1 MVFADR
7 GSPVPGLRLAVALL
21 ALPALL
27 LGLLA
32 PLQAHAAINQ
42 GITVTNL
49 TLSKSDRDGNNSPG
63 AVTTQD
69 VAKLSYSWDATGTTV
84 NPGDSFSI
92 DLGAHFKNLE
102 NPKTVA
108 MSLPYNGAQTEV
120 GSCSLTE
127 RTMECTFAEKVN
139 ELKAAGFTNFKGSGE
154 ALLLITQ
161 TTTAETVDMTVNGT
175 QKVSVDLPGTGGIK
189 DAPKGVYTPLKFT
202 KLSAVIAST
211 SASTIWEVNFGSDY
225 IKEQLAG
232 GASPITVDGK
242 TRQTITVTDT
252 LGPGMVFNPDLS
264 RWGFMVRNSAAEPG
278 LTGVAVTTAAGKDLN
293 TTYGDFDM
301 AVDVQGQVA
310 TITITGP
317 FAAQSNYKLYYPVT
331 FTSQNGKATAGVQY
345 HNAATLNDSGAS
357 AEFTRSYT
365 DSFKVT
371 VQMEAGFGGFEIV
384 KGLAGTGVDAV
395 DVANTSLD
403 VKVDYALPAPASTYA
418 GWAAPGTLNP
428 DGQSGSTT
436 MKVAIGKANTYQGTF
451 PKGTVITLSEDVAT
465 ASPAPSGYTWGTPGF
480 MVANKP
486 GSTLTIGDRTSTRVA
501 LTNTAELVQVS
512 GTFQVT
518 KTATGVEPP
527 PIEGVPGVESH
538 DFPFSY
544 TCSDGQSGT
553 ITAKGDGVAVQADK
567 TFPVGTTCTISEDT
581 GAAAIDGYTLNP
593 PADQTVTIKDPA
605 EPVVT
610 VAFVN
615 AYTRNEGTFSIAKTV
630 QGGPADAATGSFT
643 FEYTC
648 DTGEKGELTVSG
660 DGSATT
666 SPWITAGAT
675 CTLSENADSAARE
688 GYAVVSTLSQDS
700 VTIAAKRNEAVTAT
714 NTYTRDTGAFSIA
727 KTVEGGAQDFAKG
740 SYSFAYSCTGG
751 VEGTLTVP
759 GDGTAV
765 TSPRIP
771 AGATCTLSE
780 NADSA
785 AREGYAVASTL
796 SQDSVTIT
804 KDQTVA
810 VTATNTYTRE
820 TGTFAVK
827 KAVEGDYTPTGED
840 KVTVGFTC
848 DDPEKTTGSLEVPMG
863 GAAVEG
869 PSLPTGTT
877 CTLTEDA
884 ASAHR
889 DGFAV
894 ATAYSAPT
902 VTIVKDQTP
911 EVVVTNTYTRL
922 TGGFSISKTVEGDGA
937 ALAADKE
944 FGFTYTCTDA
954 ATGKAGQPQEITLKA
969 GQTKQISDV
978 PTGSCTLSEAQAG
991 VENTSW
997 TGSLAVNGKPVTGN
1011 EAAFD
1016 ITGAADA
1023 AVAVSAT
1030 NTYTLERGTFSV
1042 AKEVA
1047 GDGAE
1052 EHKAK
1057 TFTFD
1062 YSCTSVEGERK
1073 GEIQVPGDGSAVKS
1087 GVELPIGAKCEVT
1100 ERPASAQAEGY
1111 DVAVPEAQ
1119 SLTIE
1124 EKGTTKA
1131 LSFTNTYTRHM
1142 GSFSVAKQVTGAQ
1155 VGDKEF
1161 TFTYTCTSGEKG
1173 SLTAK
1178 ADGNAVSGPTLP
1190 VGTECTITEDEAGAG
1205 IDGHAL
1211 TAPAAQ
1217 EVTISQKDEVVETTF
1232 VNAYTEIPPPADP
1245 TPSPSV
1251 TPSAPGDPG
1260 EPAPSTTPVAAGP
1273 SLARTGISVGLPILV
1288 ALAAIIGGVVL
1299 VRRRRA

>member
-1 MVFADR
+1 MMVFADR

-102 NPKTVA
+102 SPKTVA

-127 RTMECTFAEKVN
+127 RTMECTFSEKVT
-139 ELKAAGFTNFKGSGE
+139 ELKNAGFTGFKGSGE

-161 TTTAETVDMTVNGT
+161 TTTAEEVDMTINGNQT
-175 QKVSVDLPGTGGIK
+175 VKVDLPGTGGIK
-189 DAPKGVYTPLKFT
+189 DAPKTVYTPFKFT
-202 KLSAVIAST
+202 KISAVIT
-211 SASTIWEVNFGSDY
+211 SASSSVVWEVNFGSDY

-232 GASPITVDGK
+232 GANPIVADGA
-242 TRQTITVTDT
+242 TRQTITITDT
-252 LGPGMVFNPDLS
+252 LGPGMTYSPDLS
-264 RWGFMVRNSAAEPG
+264 KWGLMLRNSAAEPD
-278 LTGVAVTTAAGKDLN
+278 LTGVPVTTAAGKDLS

-301 AVDVQGQVA
+301 AVDIQGQVS

-317 FAAQSNYKLYYPVT
+317 FAAQSNYKVYYPVT

-345 HNAATLNDSGAS
+345 KNSASLNDSGAQG
-357 AEFTRSYT
+357 EFTRSYT

-371 VQMEAGFGGFEIV
+371 VEMEPGFGGFEVV
-384 KGLAGTGVDAV
+384 KGLAGTGLDAV
-395 DVANTSLD
+395 DVASTT
-403 VKVDYALPAPASTYA
+403 LPVTVNYTLPGPAGNYA
-418 GWAAPGTLNP
+418 GWQAPGTLNP
-428 DGQSGSTT
+428 DGITGTAT
-436 MKVAIGKANTYQGTF
+436 FDVRIGKTNTFQGTF
-451 PKGTVITLSEDVAT
+451 PQGTTVTLSEDTGGAR
-465 ASPAPSGYTWGTPGF
+465 PAPVGYTWGEPVFAVGRTET
-480 MVANKP
+480 N
-486 GSTLTIGDRTSTRVA
+486 TLTIADRVSTKVT

-610 VAFVN
+610 AAFVN
-615 AYTRNEGTFSIAKTV
+615 AYTRNEGTFTIAKTV
-630 QGGPADAATGSFT
+630 QGGPADAATGTFT
-643 FEYTC
+643 FDYIC
-648 DTGEKGELTVSG
+648 DTGEQGTLEVPA
-660 DGSATT
+660 GSATT
-666 SPWITAGAT
+666 SPWIAAGAT

-688 GYAVVSTLSQDS
+688 GYAVVSVLSQDR
-700 VTIAAKRNEAVTAT
+700 VTIATKRDVTVTAT

-727 KTVEGGAQDFAKG
+727 KTVEGGAPDFAKG
-740 SYSFAYSCTGG
+740 SFTFAYSCTGG
-751 VEGTLTVP
+751 IEGELTVP

-771 AGATCTLSE
+771 AGATCTLTE
-780 NADSA
+780 DAASA

-796 SQDSVTIT
+796 SQDNVTIV
-804 KDQTVA
+804 KDQTAA

-827 KAVEGDYTPTGED
+827 KAVEGDYTPTGDD
-840 KVTVGFTC
+840 KVAVGYTC

-869 PSLPTGTT
+869 PSLPTGTS
-877 CTLTEDA
+877 CTLTEDP

-902 VTIVKDQTP
+902 VTIVKDQAP

-922 TGGFSISKTVEGDGA
+922 TGGFSVSKTVAGDGA
-937 ALAADKE
+937 ALAADKD
-944 FGFTYTCTDA
+944 FTFTYTCTDA
-954 ATGKAGQPQEITLKA
+954 ATGKAGQPQELTLKA
-969 GQTKQISDV
+969 GQTKQVSDV

-1062 YSCTSVEGERK
+1062 YTCTSVEGERK
-1073 GEIQVPGDGSAVKS
+1073 GEIQVPGDGSAVDS
-1087 GVELPIGAKCEVT
+1087 GLQLPIGATCEVT

-1111 DVAVPEAQ
+1111 DVAIPEAQ

-1124 EKGTTKA
+1124 EKGTTEV
-1131 LSFTNTYTRHM
+1131 LSFTNTYTRHT
-1142 GSFSVAKQVTGAQ
+1142 GSFSVLKTVTGAKAE
-1155 VGDKEF
+1155 DKDF
-1161 TFTYTCTSGEKG
+1161 TFDYTCTSGEKG

-1178 ADGNAVSGPTLP
+1178 ADGKAVAGPSLP
-1190 VGTECTITEDEAGAG
+1190 IGTECTITEDTAKAE
-1205 IDGHAL
+1205 IEGHTL

-1217 EVTISQKDEVVETTF
+1217 TVTISAKDEVVAAAFTN
-1232 VNAYTEIPPPADP
+1232 VYAEIPPPADP
-1245 TPSPSV
+1245 TPTP
-1251 TPSAPGDPG
+1251 TPSATGTPG
-1260 EPAPSTTPVAAGP
+1260 EPVPSASPAAAGP
-1273 SLARTGISVGLPILV
+1273 SLARTGISVGLPIAV
-1288 ALAAIIGGVVL
+1288 ALAAIIGGVIL
-1299 VRRRRA
+1299 VRRRKA

>member
-1 MVFADR
+1 MLVFADR
-7 GSPVPGLRLAVALL
+7 GSPMPGLRLAVALL

-42 GITVTNL
+42 GIVVKDL
-49 TLSKSDRDGNNSPG
+49 ALIKSDRDGNNGTG
-63 AVTTQD
+63 ALTTQD

-102 NPKTVA
+102 SPKTVA
-108 MSLPYNGAQTEV
+108 MSLPYNGVQTEI
-120 GSCSLTE
+120 GSCALTE
-127 RTMECTFAEKVN
+127 RTMECTFSEKVT
-139 ELKAAGFTNFKGSGE
+139 ELKNAGFTGFKGSGE

-161 TTTAETVDMTVNGT
+161 TTTAEEVDMTVNGNQT
-175 QKVSVDLPGTGGIK
+175 VKVDLPGTGGIK
-189 DAPKGVYTPLKFT
+189 DAPKTVYTPLKFS
-202 KLSAVIAST
+202 KISAVITST
-211 SASTIWEVNFGSDY
+211 SSSVVWEVNFGSDY

-232 GASPITVDGK
+232 GANPIVADGT
-242 TRQTITVTDT
+242 TRQTITITDT
-252 LGPGMVFNPDLS
+252 LGPGMAYNPDLS
-264 RWGFMVRNSAAEPG
+264 KWGLMLRNSAAEPD

-301 AVDVQGQVA
+301 AVDIQGQVS

-317 FAAQSNYKLYYPVT
+317 FAAQSNYKVYYPVT

-345 HNAATLNDSGAS
+345 KNSASLNDSGAQ

-365 DSFKVT
+365 DSFKVN
-371 VQMEAGFGGFEIV
+371 VQMEAGFGGFEVV

-395 DVANTSLD
+395 DVANTTLP
-403 VKVDYALPAPASTYA
+403 VAVDYTLPGPASGYA
-418 GWAAPGTLNP
+418 GWQAPGTLNP
-428 DGQSGSTT
+428 DGISGTAT
-436 MKVAIGKANTYQGTF
+436 LDVRIGRTNTFQGTF
-451 PKGTVITLSEDVAT
+451 PQGTTITLTEDTGRA
-465 ASPAPSGYTWGTPGF
+465 APAPEGYTWGEPVFAVGKTET
-480 MVANKP
+480 NR
-486 GSTLTIGDRTSTRVA
+486 LTIADRVSTKVT

-567 TFPVGTTCTISEDT
+567 TFPVGTTCTLSEDT

-610 VAFVN
+610 AAFVN
-615 AYTRNEGTFSIAKTV
+615 AYTRNEGTFTIAKTV
-630 QGGPADAATGSFT
+630 QGGPADAATGTFSFD
-643 FEYTC
+643 YIC
-648 DTGEKGELTVSG
+648 DTGEQGTLEVPA
-660 DGSATT
+660 GSATT
-666 SPWITAGAT
+666 SPWIA
-675 CTLSENADSAARE
+675 
-688 GYAVVSTLSQDS
+688 
-700 VTIAAKRNEAVTAT
+700 
-714 NTYTRDTGAFSIA
+714 
-727 KTVEGGAQDFAKG
+727 
-740 SYSFAYSCTGG
+740 
-751 VEGTLTVP
+751 
-759 GDGTAV
+759 
-765 TSPRIP
+765 

-785 AREGYAVASTL
+785 AREGYAVASVLSQDRVTIATKRDVTVTATNTYTRDTGAFSIAKAVEGGAPDFAKGSFTFAYSCTGGIEGELTVPGDGTVVTSPRIPAGASCTLTEDAASAAREGYAVASTL
-796 SQDSVTIT
+796 SQDSVTIA
-804 KDQTVA
+804 KDQTAA

-827 KAVEGDYTPTGED
+827 KAVEGDYTPTGDD
-840 KVTVGFTC
+840 KVAVGYTC
-848 DDPEKTTGSLEVPMG
+848 DDPEATTGSLEVAMG
-863 GAAVEG
+863 GPAVSG
-869 PSLPTGTT
+869 PSLPTGTS
-877 CTLTEDA
+877 CTLTEDP

-902 VTIVKDQTP
+902 VTIVKDQAP

-922 TGGFSISKTVEGDGA
+922 TGGFSVSKTVAGDGA

-944 FGFTYTCTDA
+944 FTFTYTCTDA
-954 ATGKAGQPQEITLKA
+954 ATGKAGQPQELTLKA
-969 GQTKQISDV
+969 GQTKQVSDV

-1030 NTYTLERGTFSV
+1030 NTYTLDRGTFSV
-1042 AKEVA
+1042 AKELA

-1062 YSCTSVEGERK
+1062 YSCTSLEGERK
-1073 GEIQVPGDGSAVKS
+1073 GEIQVPGDGSAAES
-1087 GVELPIGAKCEVT
+1087 GLQLPIGATCEVT
-1100 ERPASAQAEGY
+1100 ERPASAQVEGY
-1111 DVAVPEAQ
+1111 DVATPEAQ

-1124 EKGTTKA
+1124 EKGTTKK

-1161 TFTYTCTSGEKG
+1161 TFTYTCTNGETG
-1173 SLTAK
+1173 TLPVK
-1178 ADGNAVSGPTLP
+1178 ADGQAVEGPKVP
-1190 VGTECTITEDEAGAG
+1190 VGTECTISEDGASAGLEG
-1205 IDGHAL
+1205 YTL
-1211 TAPAAQ
+1211 TAPADQA
-1217 EVTISQKDEVVETTF
+1217 VTISKKDAVEATTF
-1232 VNAYTEIPPPADP
+1232 TNVYAEVPPPADP
-1245 TPSPSV
+1245 TPTPTPTPGAPS
-1251 TPSAPGDPG
+1251 SPG
-1260 EPAPSTTPVAAGP
+1260 EPAPSTSPAASGP
-1273 SLARTGISVGLPILV
+1273 SLARTGISVGLPIAV
-1288 ALAAIIGGVVL
+1288 ALAAIIGGAFL
-1299 VRRRRA
+1299 IRRRKA